1 MESETLHFMKN
12 ISKRKEPSIKQKY
25 NATYLA
31 RNRGYEVDHK
41 TKNITIDSCLRE
53 PAHESVQ
60 LLVQNFDYKFNPF
73 N

>member
-1 MESETLHFMKN
+1 MKN
-12 ISKRKEPSIKQKY
+12 ISKRKEINFKQRY

-31 RNRGYEVDHK
+31 RSMGYEVDHK
-41 TKNITIDSCLRE
+41 TREITIDSCLRQR
-53 PAHESVQ
+53 AHESVQ